1 MLKHCPSL
9 RMERGEG
16 RGSIYNEEEV
26 ELGGEKMRIVDLEEE
41 GISEQERSK
50 YETSS
55 ENETAAVCS
64 SCGGQHSRLRVYR
77 ASPAN
82 HEQQQH
88 CAPMMDFTTVLIS
101 PTTTSAMVVKES
113 LRRYFFSQSSLTQRI
128 KKGLRVV

>member
-41 GISEQERSK
+41 GMSEQERSK
-50 YETSS
+50 NMSSS

-64 SCGGQHSRLRVYR
+64 SCGGQHSRLRVYK
-77 ASPAN
+77 ASPADYKQQQ
-82 HEQQQH
+82 QQQH
-88 CAPMMDFTTVLIS
+88 CPPMMDFTTLLLT
-101 PTTTSAMVVKES
+101 PTTTSAMVVEES
-113 LRRYFFSQSSLTQRI
+113 LRR
-128 KKGLRVV
+128 